1 MGKVLDILLRIK
13 TDTGQARDEFGRFV
27 KRTEDGASRLNKAFA
42 VNQAIEF
49 AQKISDA
56 FGDVIGTG
64 VEFEASLAAVG
75 AITGQTGEKLDVLGV
90 KARELA
96 LTFGG
101 SATDQLASFQGV
113 LSKFGAQVA
122 DTPAALTKLST
133 NINILS
139 AASGDDAKT
148 SMNAVTDA
156 MLQFG
161 LVTGDSTKDA
171 ESSTRV
177 INALAASAQVGAA
190 EIPQV
195 AAAILQAGVAAKG
208 ANLSF
213 ESTNAALQVLAVGG
227 KVGSEAGVG
236 LRNVLGLL
244 QQASGPAEETMTKLG
259 TSSKEL
265 GEILTTQGLD
275 AALLKLKGGMD
286 SLGTAAERN
295 SALMTIFGTENS
307 ATAGI
312 LLGNVD
318 KFKEFEDGIKAG
330 QEGTGAAFEQAAIR
344 MNTAQTGISQA
355 TAFIKDQF
363 VSVFQVFGTGLS
375 TALGATAQ
383 IAPLATTLIGLKEV
397 FPVEAAGKFAKVLVT
412 ETIPGLFKS
421 VAGYLA
427 SAGAKSAEAVATGG
441 ATIAQ
446 TALNA
451 VMSANPV
458 FLLVTGVVALV
469 GVYALLSSGTKD
481 LGEATT
487 DANTAMTKLQDA
499 TATASA
505 VKKNS
510 EAIDTLADKYKKLQV
525 STALIAASGGDA
537 SSAQKELAA
546 TADELAQK
554 VPSAADAIGD
564 LRSNLDENGP
574 SVAINTKELKAYND
588 EQEKIANSNAADA
601 QKDFTDKNKEL
612 YDSLVANTAEI
623 EKQRKKR
630 DELNE
635 PDSGADATNKI
646 FDGLKVAIGG
656 PLVGLGQMVG
666 LIDTADDALGNARE
680 SITKLSPEI
689 EKANTQLKAG
699 VEEYARQGFSISDIE
714 KALGRA
720 KGELDKFV
728 TPDFKNSLV
737 NSDALKESIKG
748 MNEQQQQVVNKVIN
762 QTEALQTAQTKAGE
776 LKESIANALAIGDTD
791 TAEKLKKDLEG
802 VKADIEKQEIDL
814 KVAVDETETK
824 KTLEALPENAKKI
837 LKPLTAT
844 VDVLVS
850 DNSLKETQQASGKL
864 IREITELQKQQGAA
878 TDENQKKLLNDKINE
893 KTAELTKNFGKQGE
907 AIAANSDRLNEL
919 KAQREKALG
928 SGATAEANRLTGEIG
943 SLEKKTGDASKRF
956 VDAANSSAKV
966 GATKGDIKELAGSY
980 GTASNAGRGIGIAM
994 KTAAE
999 NTKEVGEAARDAGE
1013 EFAEAQKKAS
1023 DLVNNLA
1030 NTYAANLIK
1039 LKGDLDDIARAKIE
1053 AQQAEIKRQAQA
1065 INADL
1070 RNFKSANDA
1079 ARQELGFNTEADAKA
1094 SREKARR
1101 DAENRRKERAAII
1114 RHNADLR
1121 AIRQKSAADEI
1132 DDELAKNLRE
1142 IQIDLE
1148 KARADQRAAVVEAG
1162 SDDAAIRAARRQ
1174 FETAVETAKANRTA
1188 AVEKARKAYGLE
1200 VLRLQNELTE
1210 QEIGLLR
1217 DDAAQITETDV
1228 RSIQERTDAVL
1239 AALTLEGRAKLN
1251 KKLEENEKFK
1261 LKTSELGEQASSAEI
1276 DARLKVAAAQEAI
1289 DNKIAELQIARDTAR
1304 ALAKKKKNLTDPG
1317 ELTDEEIQKALGD
1330 AGLLGAL
1337 KDAQNGVNEAHKVL
1351 VEKMTALRASVLDAL
1366 RLKPEDRT
1374 QIQRDLIT
1382 SLNLSPD
1389 EERKLLTD
1397 LENIARDTNRAVKT
1411 QVLKSEEELKT
1422 AQLEARLAT
1431 ITNVAERARLQSE
1444 IEARKTLQA
1453 ELDQL
1458 DRAEIALQVRR
1469 EQLAAEREQSQFI
1482 GPTLDDVAVQSEQDK
1497 INKAREAAQLRF
1509 RALQRKNELDALR
1522 ESNVAVDG
1530 ALQLQLGIYKT
1541 FYGELDKARRDD
1553 LQKQKDALSKAGEDL
1568 IAQLQTDKINLE
1580 QFFTERQKNRADQAK
1595 LDAEL
1600 GGVNEDF
1607 WDGFRRA
1614 GEIAFKSLGENR
1626 SKVLDD
1632 SLVKLNTTIADQLS
1646 RVEASGKVG
1655 SFSLRAIADT
1665 AIEAGKEAVGVIGAA
1680 WGQMALSGKATLGD
1694 FADAAIT
1701 TSLKTIRTIIEGN
1714 IIGIISAAFAINPF
1728 VGILSIPA
1736 VFIVEALLAKWE
1748 GEAQSRLGAHG
1759 FFHAG
1764 YTGDGDPHGVA
1775 GVVHKRE
1782 MVFDH
1787 VTTALYRPQFELIHQ
1802 GVDPYTV
1809 FGRDEPLRAVTLGL
1823 HALEHHI
1830 TRVDQRISGVEDAL
1844 AFATEIERSMRP
1856 GNDWSLY
1863 IQTEANIAAARET
1876 TQAVDRQTTVME
1888 QRFERLETKLIE
1900 RFDTHISAT
1909 RDNTAETR
1917 TTNERLGKNGY
1928 GSSSI
1933 AEQLDKM
1940 KSEIIA
1946 ELKNT
1951 GGWR

>member
-244 QQASGPAEETMTKLG
+244 QKASGPAEETMTKLG

-564 LRSNLDENGP
+564 LRSKLDENGP

-612 YDSLVANTAEI
+612 LESLAKNTEKIAELREER
-623 EKQRKKR
+623 EK
-630 DELNE
+630 LNTPQGQE
-635 PDSGADATNKI
+635 QAKAL
-646 FDGLKVAIGG
+646 DGLENAVGG
-656 PLVGLGQMVG
+656 PLLGFAKLVGIV
-666 LIDTADDALGNARE
+666 DTADEKLGTVRE
-680 SITKLSPEI
+680 KIGKLSPEI

-762 QTEALQTAQTKAGE
+762 QTEALQAAQTKAGE

-1304 ALAKKKKNLTDPG
+1304 ALAKKKNLTDPG
-1317 ELTDEEIQKALGD
+1317 ELTDEEIKKALGD

-1337 KDAQNGVNEAHKVL
+1337 KDAQAGVNEAHAVL

-1366 RLKPEDRT
+1366 RLKPEDRS
-1374 QIQRDLIT
+1374 QIQRDLIA

-1614 GEIAFKSLGENR
+1614 GEVAFKSLGENR

-1876 TQAVDRQTTVME
+1876 TQAVDRQTTVMQE
-1888 QRFERLETKLIE
+1888 QFKMLSTELREDLKSM
-1900 RFDTHISAT
+1900 ISAQ

-1933 AEQLDKM
+1933 ADQLEKM
-1940 KSEIIA
+1940 KREIIA